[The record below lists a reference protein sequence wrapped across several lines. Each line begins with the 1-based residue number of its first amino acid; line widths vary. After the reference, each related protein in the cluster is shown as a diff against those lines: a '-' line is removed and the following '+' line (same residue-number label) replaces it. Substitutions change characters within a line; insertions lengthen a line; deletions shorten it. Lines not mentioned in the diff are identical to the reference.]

1 MRLISVS
8 TDRSVPMDFK
18 VSFPQGCFR
27 NISRFIFKEM
37 RPSFVDR
44 QLHAPSWWKSKEVI
58 AVFDKVMT
66 DRVSRSRLR
75 HKCCTRDMADG
86 QHKKP
91 TFLQRLT
98 RSGVGR
104 MQAQLSVGEQ
114 VAKVMMRRRARE

>member
-66 DRVSRSRLR
+66 DRVSQSRFYSNAVQETWLMGST
-75 HKCCTRDMADG
+75 KS
-86 QHKKP
+86 
-91 TFLQRLT
+91 LLSS
-98 RSGVGR
+98 SG
-104 MQAQLSVGEQ
+104 
-114 VAKVMMRRRARE
+114 